1 MKDTMRLKCDAVWAN
16 QTWWMWTRWT
26 LICKINE
33 MEMNGE
39 MNELDFG
46 IWNEWDESDY
56 ANM

>member
-1 MKDTMRLKCDAVWAN
+1 MQYEQN
-16 QTWWMWTRWT
+16 QTWWMWMRWT

-33 MEMNGE
+33 MEMNDE
-39 MNELDFG
+39 MTELDFG